1 MLAFQAQCQ
10 PTDRP
15 IEDRIAISQ
24 PLSPADNRILVG
36 VFDGTQTNLNIRLH
50 EEIDTYVASQ
60 TGHGGPHTAEYLSQA
75 LLPEI
80 LESIPPHTSRD
91 VVPEKLRAVFDTVD
105 ARILSNFTDNFRHTL
120 QVPIQSIRQNFIA
133 KKLCEDNIRS
143 SVECAKNGSTAL
155 VAYVERN
162 VLYLAN
168 TGDCRAGQL
177 VFLRCILL

>member
-1 MLAFQAQCQ
+1 MLAFQAQYQ

-24 PLSPADNRILVG
+24 PLTSADNRILVG
-36 VFDGTQTNLNIRLH
+36 VFDGTQANTRLH
-50 EEIDTYVASQ
+50 EEIFTYVASP

-80 LESIPPHTSRD
+80 LESIPPHTPRD
-91 VVPEKLRAVFDTVD
+91 VVPEKLQAVFDTVD
-105 ARILSNFTDNFRHTL
+105 TRILSNFTDNFRHTL

-143 SVECAKNGSTAL
+143 SVECAKSGSTAL

-168 TGDCRAGQL
+168 TGDCRAGQ
-177 VFLRCILL
+177 FIFSCCISL